1 MSFAVSC
8 VTAFGVGALGAW
20 AGGVVADAAGDQLQ
34 YVFLLL
40 AGVAAF
46 AAVCAAV
53 LVRTGRA
60 AHLEEAE
67 RAAALVE
74 V

>member
-1 MSFAVSC
+1 MRWGRGPAVSWP
-8 VTAFGVGALGAW
+8 TPP
-20 AGGVVADAAGDQLQ
+20 AGQLQ

-46 AAVCAAV
+46 AAVCAAI

-60 AHLEEAE
+60 AQLVEAE